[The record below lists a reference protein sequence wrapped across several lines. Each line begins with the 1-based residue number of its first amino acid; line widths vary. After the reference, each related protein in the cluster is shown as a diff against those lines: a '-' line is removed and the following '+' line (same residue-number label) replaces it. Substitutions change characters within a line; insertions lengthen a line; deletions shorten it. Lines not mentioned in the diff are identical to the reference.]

1 VENIDTDLVTG
12 DLPLSSSVILDVN
25 GTSENHDAA
34 LLSELAEGSV
44 QVAAAKAAPSSQIRE
59 KVVNVASA
67 TKLMS
72 DYEDGHFFTAAFPTV
87 FPYGTG
93 KHLHLRRG
101 EPLGIRS
108 WVSLLLQHSSRY

>member
-1 VENIDTDLVTG
+1 
-12 DLPLSSSVILDVN
+12 VILDVN

-44 QVAAAKAAPSSQIRE
+44 QVAAAKAASSSQIRE

-93 KHLHLRRG
+93 KHLDSRRG

-108 WVSLLLQHSSRY
+108 WVSLLLRHSSRY